1 MKYENAS
8 DVLPAA
14 LLKEIQRYAA
24 GKLLYIPM
32 GEDKKAWGESSGYR
46 EQLYKRNRMIR
57 NKYAHGMTVSELA
70 EEYYLSLDSIKKIMY
85 SKKHDPQLTYAPTLE
100 SAVRYTGAGLL
111 EEWVQCYSLLTQK
124 ANIERDDNTSEPLY
138 FGVVKF
144 PVRLIQYDGLV
155 SPQENVPE
163 AEGEGPGLP
172 PLLIEYTHGKF
183 HCRVQERL
191 LAHLKQRKVNA
202 YPSIIVLHGNADY
215 KRFMQLYG
223 TVLFFVSES

>member
-70 EEYYLSLDSIKKIMY
+70 DEYYLSLDSIKKIIY
-85 SKKHDPQLTYAPTLE
+85 SKKHDRQLTYAPTLE

-124 ANIERDDNTSEPLY
+124 AAIEQDDNTSEPLY

-144 PVRLIQYDGLV
+144 PVRLIQYDGMV
-155 SPQENVPE
+155 PQQEQEEP
-163 AEGEGPGLP
+163 AGDEGHFLP
-172 PLLIEYTHGKF
+172 PLLIEYTSGKF
-183 HCRVQERL
+183 YSRDQDQL
-191 LAHLKQRKVNA
+191 LANLKQRKVNA
-202 YPSIIVLHGNADY
+202 YPSIIVLPSNTDY

-223 TVLFFVSES
+223 TVLFFVE